1 VLLKLFISTSI
12 FITFL
17 LSLFYITHQNAV
29 GLQETSK
36 SISQNL
42 EIAIDDDGYFYPN
55 INDNE
60 YDETHK
66 DTVNDNLIENNNDP
80 IIKNKKKNEN
90 NNNNN
95 KENNNNQQQSSHFVK
110 YKSNF
115 LNNYINNN
123 HYINKNEFIV
133 HLDPYQVVSNE
144 RDNYPD
150 SSGIVY
156 LFFDSSFKELFFKVF
171 LEGLSHLEGDDV
183 EIIQINLGEYGKD
196 GPTILSLCNEK
207 KGKGHCREGPGLAV
221 EGMLKEKDLKGPLK
235 GSSFNE
241 LIQLFEYGQ
250 SYVYVQTRENSEGE
264 IRGQISY

>member
-1 VLLKLFISTSI
+1 MLLKLFISTSI

-17 LSLFYITHQNAV
+17 LILFYITHQNAV
-29 GLQETSK
+29 GLQETIK

-66 DTVNDNLIENNNDP
+66 DTVNDNLIENNNYP

-95 KENNNNQQQSSHFVK
+95 ENNNNQQQSSHFLK

-123 HYINKNEFIV
+123 YNINKNEFIV

-183 EIIQINLGEYGKD
+183 EIIQIHLGEYGKD

-207 KGKGHCREGPGLAV
+207 KGKGHCREGPGLSV
-221 EGMLKEKDLKGPLK
+221 EGILKEQDLKGPLK
-235 GSSFNE
+235 DSSLSE
-241 LIQLFEYGQ
+241 LIELIEFGE
-250 SYVYVQTRENSEGE
+250 SYVYVQTRDHPDGE
-264 IRGQISY
+264 IRGQIYHY